1 MKTERIL
8 GALYGQA
15 LGDAMGMPSE
25 LWPRSRVKA
34 HFGWIDRFLPGPK
47 ENNAACYF
55 NRAEFTDDTSMALC
69 LADALL
75 ERKGKIDPD
84 LIGRNILDWALRF
97 DAFNKNV
104 LGPTSKIALNAI
116 RDGKPVAELEN
127 NGVTNGAAMR
137 VSPLGCLLP
146 ARDVDSFIDD
156 VALASSPTHKSD
168 LAVAGAVVIAWAISR
183 AIDGESW
190 SAIVDSLPSI
200 ARHAHQKRITTFSA
214 SLAARLEIAL
224 KIVRNADGTEES
236 ASEQLYQVVGA
247 GTSTIESVPCAIALV
262 ELAQTDPNRCAVL
275 CANLGGDTD
284 TIGAMATAIC
294 GALHGINAIDPA
306 LKVELDAV
314 NQLDFNRYATALGG
328 EISST
333 TGGGMSGARL
343 HTLLP
348 ELTTRQS
355 VMVVGAA
362 VIDVIA
368 DAYALPWRGCDIELK
383 QQSVNVGGCALN
395 IAVALKRLGIEA
407 GNALPLGQ
415 GVWAE
420 IIRNRM
426 AKEGLIS
433 LIDNAEGDNGWCLA
447 LVEPDG
453 ERTFMSFSG
462 VENQWN
468 RQWLAR
474 LTVAP
479 GSLLYFSGYQLA
491 SPCGELLVE
500 WLEKLQDVTPF
511 IDFGPRIGDI
521 PDALLA
527 RIMACRP
534 LVSLNRQEAEIAAER
549 FALSAEITTL
559 GKQWQEK
566 FAAPLIIRLDKEG
579 AWYFSNDASG
589 CIPAFPT
596 QVVDTIG
603 AGDSH
608 AGGVLA
614 GLASGLPLADA
625 VLLGNAVASWVVGHR
640 GGDCAPTREELL
652 LAHKNV

>member
-1 MKTERIL
+1 M
-8 GALYGQA
+8 
-15 LGDAMGMPSE
+15 
-25 LWPRSRVKA
+25 
-34 HFGWIDRFLPGPK
+34 
-47 ENNAACYF
+47 
-55 NRAEFTDDTSMALC
+55 
-69 LADALL
+69 
-75 ERKGKIDPD
+75 
-84 LIGRNILDWALRF
+84 
-97 DAFNKNV
+97 
-104 LGPTSKIALNAI
+104 
-116 RDGKPVAELEN
+116 
-127 NGVTNGAAMR
+127 
-137 VSPLGCLLP
+137 
-146 ARDVDSFIDD
+146 
-156 VALASSPTHKSD
+156 
-168 LAVAGAVVIAWAISR
+168 
-183 AIDGESW
+183 
-190 SAIVDSLPSI
+190 
-200 ARHAHQKRITTFSA
+200 
-214 SLAARLEIAL
+214 
-224 KIVRNADGTEES
+224 
-236 ASEQLYQVVGA
+236 VGA

-294 GALHGINAIDPA
+294 GALHGVNAIDPA
-306 LKVELDAV
+306 LKAELDAV
-314 NQLDFNRYATALGG
+314 NQLDQPLRHGAG
-328 EISST
+328 EVSPT

-348 ELTTRQS
+348 QLTTRQP
-355 VMVVGAA
+355 VMVIGAA

-433 LIDNAEGDNGWCLA
+433 LIDNAKGDNGWCLA

-468 RQWLAR
+468 HQWLAR
-474 LTVAP
+474 LTVTP

-491 SPCGELLVE
+491 SPCGELLVD
-500 WLEKLQDVTPF
+500 WLEELQEVTPF

-566 FAAPLIIRLDKEG
+566 FAAPLIVRLDKEG
-579 AWYFSNDASG
+579 AWYFSDNASG
-589 CIPAFPT
+589 CVPAFPT

-614 GLASGLPLADA
+614 GLASGLSMADA

-652 LAHKNV
+652 LAHKNI